1 MFPLDSS
8 LFCLLSEM
16 VLSHCLPLWIPG
28 TYFLLE
34 TIENVKE
41 HFQNID
47 LCSFIRHLSM
57 QQAHT
62 GCDIPVLRG
71 DFYVQFKWAT
81 PVQWTNLRL

>member
-1 MFPLDSS
+1 VFPLDSS

-47 LCSFIRHLSM
+47 LFALSSDILVPSM
-57 QQAHT
+57 HT
-62 GCDIPVLRG
+62 QV
-71 DFYVQFKWAT
+71 VMSQFFMDT
-81 PVQWTNLRL
+81 FVYNFSGQL